1 MKAQIRKYCQASSA
15 VRCKETIDDK
25 YRETLIRELGPL
37 VKYIAD
43 RMAMHLPPGVSRDDL
58 ISAGI
63 LGLNEAIDRFDPEK
77 KVKFKTYA
85 SYRIKG
91 AMVDE
96 VRKMGWAS
104 RSVIRDHQRIEA
116 ARDVLKNKMEQEPG
130 DIEVAEYLGITLES
144 YHKMLWQT
152 RRISL
157 VSLDEVLPDGGSS
170 RIESQASPD
179 MSQLDALTLKQM
191 KAMIARE
198 ISFLSRNEQIIIS
211 LYYFEELTLKEIGA
225 VLDLTES
232 RISQIHAKV
241 LSKFRV
247 RLQAMQAKT

>member
-1 MKAQIRKYCQASSA
+1 MKSQIRKYCRASSA
-15 VRCKETIDDK
+15 ARSKGTMDDK
-25 YRETLIRELGPL
+25 YRETLIREFGPL

-43 RMAMHLPPGVSRDDL
+43 RMAMQLPPGVSRDDL

-63 LGLNEAIDRFDPEK
+63 LGLNQAIDRFDAK
-77 KVKFKTYA
+77 KNVKFKTYA

-104 RSVIRDHQRIEA
+104 RSVIRDHQRIQA
-116 ARDVLKNKMEQEPG
+116 ARDALKQKLEREPK
-130 DIEVAEYLGITLES
+130 DIEVAEYLEITLES
-144 YHKMLWQT
+144 FHKMLWQT

-157 VSLDEVLPDGGSS
+157 VSLDEVLPDGTTS
-170 RIESQASPD
+170 RIEGQASSD

-191 KAMIARE
+191 KEVIARE
-198 ISFLSRNEQIIIS
+198 ISTLSKNEQIIIS

-241 LSKFRV
+241 LSKFRI
-247 RLQAMQAKT
+247 RLQSMRGQA